1 METIRLSIK
10 SVRCI
15 IPLLDKQI
23 IIVKIKQSRTEQ
35 RKVKIKKSKAEQSKA
50 KAAKAKQNKSKQ
62 IKGKQIANPTKLSLC
77 HPNETIISDQIILF
91 NFRSRG
97 L

>member
-35 RKVKIKKSKAEQSKA
+35 RKVKKKRKVKQSRAKA
-50 KAAKAKQNKSKQ
+50 KQSKAKQNKSPIKLNYHFVIQTKQ
-62 IKGKQIANPTKLSLC
+62 
-77 HPNETIISDQIILF
+77 
-91 NFRSRG
+91 
-97 L
+97 